1 MLMTI
6 GQFSKITGFSI
17 DTIRY
22 YEKEKIINI
31 DRDSIGRRVFSDSDV
46 AWMIFIKK
54 LKETGMPLKNIQ
66 HYSELRYQGD
76 STMVERLKLLENH
89 KTDMIDNMNEMN
101 NHLLN
106 LDEKI
111 DYYKKKIDH
120 SEVEN

>member
-31 DRDSIGRRVFSDSDV
+31 DRDSIGRRIFSDSDV

-89 KTDMIDNMNEMN
+89 KNDMIDNMNEMN

-120 SEVEN
+120 SELEN